1 MALVVLKAKD
11 VVVGDVVLCPDI
23 GCWAPVGSV
32 ESTDDKSIIAFSGGP
47 PATIGLVVE
56 HDRPLTVRRSLMAVR
71 GGSDTF
77 VPVTRNVN
85 AGRQQPQSRRRG

>member
-32 ESTDDKSIIAFSGGP
+32 ESTDNKSIIAFDGGP

-56 HDRPLTVRRSLMAVR
+56 HDRPLTVRRSLEQFVSR
-71 GGSDTF
+71 TKSDTLS
-77 VPVTRNVN
+77 PVVINRPNN
-85 AGRQQPQSRRRG
+85 QRRGSR